1 MQQFERVLVICPEF
15 GATADGSYK
24 PGGLQQFSR
33 CVLRALASSDDIRSL
48 TGWGLLDSDSSV
60 EWLRSHYLA
69 DVARVGGVDMRG
81 FSGNRRQMGW
91 SFLKSHARYDLVMF
105 LHTGVARLAVLR
117 PQGRSSLWLVGI
129 DVRRR
134 FGWRE
139 RFAVRRA
146 DPLLSISAFSSDEMQ
161 RHNPN
166 LPAGQTVHL
175 CAEPD
180 KLWLDAGDDG
190 DNTARSYS
198 AASRAPAVLIVARQ
212 SASQRYKGHDQLISG
227 WPRVLER
234 VPDAELWIAGSGN
247 DNARLEAMA
256 WARGPDV
263 KAKIRFLGETSHEQ
277 LVEHYS
283 TARVFAMPSTGEGF
297 GLVFTEAMRYGM
309 PCICSRDAAAEIV
322 VHGET
327 GLVVDQDPDSVAEA
341 CIRLLTDFDL
351 ANRMSKAGR
360 LRYEKEFTFDAMRER
375 VFRALR
381 LGHSS
386 TRQESELQWRPA

>member
-1 MQQFERVLVICPEF
+1 MRQFERVLVICPEF
-15 GATADGSYK
+15 GATGDGLYK

-33 CVLRALASSDDIRSL
+33 CVFRALASSDDIGSL
-48 TGWGLLDSDSSV
+48 TGWGLLDSEPSV
-60 EWLRSHYLA
+60 EWLRHRYLA
-69 DVARVGGVDMRG
+69 DVIRAKDVDMRG
-81 FSGNRRQMGW
+81 FSGNRRQMGL
-91 SFLKSHARYDLVMF
+91 SFLKSQARYDFIMF

-117 PQGRSSLWLVGI
+117 PKGRSSLWLVGI
-129 DVRRR
+129 DVRRHL
-134 FGWRE
+134 GWRE

-166 LPAGQTVHL
+166 LPPGKTVHL

-180 KLWLDAGDDG
+180 KLWLNSDDDG
-190 DNTARSYS
+190 ERAARSYS

-212 SASQRYKGHDQLISG
+212 SASQRYKGHDQLIAG
-227 WPRVLER
+227 WPKVLER

-247 DNARLEAMA
+247 DKARLEAMA

-263 KAKIRFLGETSHEQ
+263 KAKIKFLGETSHEQ

-283 TARVFAMPSTGEGF
+283 SARVFAMPSTGEGF

-322 VHGET
+322 LHGET
-327 GLVVDQDPDSVAEA
+327 GLVVDQDPGSVAEA
-341 CIRLLTDFDL
+341 CIRLLSDFSL
-351 ANRMSKAGR
+351 ANRMSTAGR
-360 LRYEKEFTFDAMRER
+360 LRYEKEFTFHAMRER
-375 VFRALR
+375 LFRALG
-381 LGHSS
+381 LGPMAS
-386 TRQESELQWRPA
+386 RPS